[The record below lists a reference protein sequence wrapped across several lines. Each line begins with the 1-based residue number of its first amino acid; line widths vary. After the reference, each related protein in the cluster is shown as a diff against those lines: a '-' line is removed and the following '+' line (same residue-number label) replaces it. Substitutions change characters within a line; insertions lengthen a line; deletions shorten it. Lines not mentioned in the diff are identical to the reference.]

1 MTSYQVS
8 SRKHRPKTFSEIL
21 GQDMVVSILK
31 NSLRLHR
38 SAHAYIFSGIR
49 GTGKTTLARVFAKA
63 LNCLS
68 PTENQEPCNQC
79 AICKEISLGTSMD
92 VIEIDGASHRG
103 IEDIRQINETVLF
116 VPSKARYKIYI
127 IDEVHMLTK
136 EAFNSLLK
144 TLEEPPSHVK
154 FFLATTEI
162 AKIPNTIS
170 SRCQKMLLKRISE
183 ETIIDKLLTIAK
195 LGGTETSR
203 EALLPIAKAAQ
214 GSLRDEESLYD
225 YVVGLFP
232 ESLTPEDTA
241 KALGI
246 LSDDTLYQIAEAI
259 TTQNYEKAL
268 LPVSDAMHT
277 GVAPSHFLQDIT
289 LLFRSFLL
297 KQYSQRFH
305 SIAIKYSSE
314 VLLEI
319 LDFLGE
325 SARHIHL
332 ALFEKTFLET
342 VIIRLLR
349 IYARPTLSQLVSQ
362 IRQPAQPQSQPVSS
376 SLELEPGHT
385 HKEPVQEA
393 KPSLQ
398 TTTTTTTTTT
408 TAPKLSQGSL
418 LAPSPSQPKKET
430 PVQKVSAPSSN
441 APAFSE
447 AAAID
452 TLLQFA
458 VVEFSGVLTKEPKH
472 G

>member
-8 SRKHRPKTFSEIL
+8 SRRHRPNTFSEIL

-31 NSLRLHR
+31 NSLRLNR

-63 LNCLS
+63 LNCQS

-92 VIEIDGASHRG
+92 VMEIDGASHRG

-116 VPSKARYKIYI
+116 VPSKSRYKIYI

-144 TLEEPPSHVK
+144 TLEEPPAHVK

-170 SRCQKMLLKRISE
+170 SRCQKMLLKRIPE
-183 ETIIDKLLTIAK
+183 ETIIDKLTTIAK
-195 LGGTETSR
+195 LGKIEASR

-214 GSLRDEESLYD
+214 GSLRDAESLYD

-232 ESLTPEDTA
+232 ESFTPEDTA

-246 LSDDTLYQIAEAI
+246 LSDDMLYQIAEAI
-259 TTQNYEKAL
+259 TTQNYEQAL
-268 LPVSDAMHT
+268 SPVSDAMHM
-277 GVAPSHFLQDIT
+277 GVAPAHFLQDLT
-289 LLFRSFLL
+289 LLFRSLLL
-297 KQYSQRFH
+297 KQHSQKFD
-305 SIAIKYSSE
+305 SIAVKYSSE
-314 VLLEI
+314 SLLEI

-325 SARHIHL
+325 SARHVNL

-342 VIIRLLR
+342 VIVRLLR
-349 IYARPTLSQLVSQ
+349 IYSRPTLSQLVSQ
-362 IRQPAQPQSQPVSS
+362 IKQPAQSPLRPIPSSSVLDPGPSPTKSIVKEEVKALPQPV
-376 SLELEPGHT
+376 
-385 HKEPVQEA
+385 EA
-393 KPSLQ
+393 KF
-398 TTTTTTTTTT
+398 
-408 TAPKLSQGSL
+408 SQGSL
-418 LAPSPSQPKKET
+418 LTPPPSQPKKET
-430 PVQKVSAPSSN
+430 LNQEVSAPSSST
-441 APAFSE
+441 PSCSE

>member
-8 SRKHRPKTFSEIL
+8 SRRYRPNNFSEIL
-21 GQDMVVSILK
+21 GQDIVVSILK
-31 NSLRLHR
+31 NSLRLNR
-38 SAHAYIFSGIR
+38 AAHAYIFSGIR

-63 LNCLS
+63 LNCQN
-68 PTENQEPCNQC
+68 PTQDQEPCNQC

-116 VPSKARYKIYI
+116 VPSKSRYKIYI

-144 TLEEPPSHVK
+144 TLEEPPAHVK

-183 ETIIDKLLTIAK
+183 ETIIDKLATIAK
-195 LGGTETSR
+195 QEGTETSR

-214 GSLRDEESLYD
+214 GSLRDAESLYD

-232 ESLTPEDTA
+232 ESLDPDSTA

-246 LSDDTLYQIAEAI
+246 LSEDSLYQLAEAI
-259 TTQNYEKAL
+259 TTQNYEQAL
-268 LPVSDAMHT
+268 TPVSDAMQM
-277 GVAPSHFLQDIT
+277 GVAPAHFLQDVT

-297 KQYSQRFH
+297 KQYSKQFH
-305 SIAIKYSSE
+305 SVATKYSSE
-314 VLLEI
+314 ILLEI

-325 SARHIHL
+325 SARHINL

-349 IYARPTLSQLVSQ
+349 IYSRPTFSQLVSQ
-362 IRQPAQPQSQPVSS
+362 IRQPAPTQIRPIPTAS
-376 SLELEPGHT
+376 ELESCPPQIKSSNT
-385 HKEPVQEA
+385 EETKSSPQ
-393 KPSLQ
+393 P
-398 TTTTTTTTTT
+398 
-408 TAPKLSQGSL
+408 TAVAKLSQGSL
-418 LAPSPSQPKKET
+418 LTAASSQTKKET
-430 PVQKVSAPSSN
+430 SHQETPPPSLDKIS
-441 APAFSE
+441 PSE
-447 AAAID
+447 SAAID